1 MNLKN
6 KKGVKMKILIAIMM
20 MFLIVSCESTNDED
34 LEKRVDYLESKLF
47 EMDKELEM
55 LSLQVGRNSDS
66 LLWD

>member
-1 MNLKN
+1 
-6 KKGVKMKILIAIMM
+6 MKILIAIMM